1 MESRKDV
8 KILIMG
14 GTKDG
19 IEISKRLKK
28 MGFFTITTTKTDY
41 GSKLVEKYSDVV
53 ISREST
59 DKTLKDIIKEYNI
72 SVLIDATHPFAVNAS
87 KRAIDVSKEC
97 NIPYIRYERPHRRY
111 NDAIYTKDF
120 EEASKVALNIS
131 KKNILYVGGIKNL
144 ETVVKVIGK
153 ERLITRVL
161 PTSVPIALKL
171 LPSKNVIGMEG
182 VFSKELNKYI
192 LLDYNCDVLITKDS
206 GDSGGLNEKVLGA
219 KEANAKV
226 IIVERPKL
234 DYPLFFY
241 SIEDLLGYVETLFSE
256 AKQKPIVE

>member
-1 MESRKDV
+1 MKSQKDV

-19 IEISKRLKK
+19 IEISKRLKE
-28 MGFFTITTTKTDY
+28 MGFYTITTTKTDY
-41 GSKLVEKYSDVV
+41 GSKLAEKYSDTV

-59 DKTLKDIIKEYNI
+59 DKTLKDIVKEYNVSI
-72 SVLIDATHPFAVNAS
+72 LIDATHPFAVNAS
-87 KRAIDVSKEC
+87 KRAIDVSREC
-97 NIPYIRYERPHRRY
+97 NIPYIRYERPQRRY
-111 NDAIYTKDF
+111 KDAIYVRDF
-120 EEASKVALNIS
+120 EEASKMAVKLS
-131 KKNILYVGGIKNL
+131 SKNILYLGGIKNL
-144 ETVVKVIGK
+144 KTVVKVIGK
-153 ERLITRVL
+153 ERLIARVL
-161 PTSVPIALKL
+161 PISVPEALKL

-219 KEANAKV
+219 KEAGAKV

-234 DYPLFFY
+234 DYPLLFH
-241 SIEDLLGYVETLFSE
+241 SIEDLLDYVKNLISS
-256 AKQKPIVE
+256 

>member
-1 MESRKDV
+1 M

-19 IEISKRLKK
+19 IEISKRLRK
-28 MGFFTITTTKTDY
+28 MGFYTIITTKTDY
-41 GSKLVEKYSDVV
+41 GSKLAEKYSDIV

-59 DKTLKDIIKEYNI
+59 DKTLKDIVKEYNI
-72 SVLIDATHPFAVNAS
+72 SILIDATHPFAVNAS
-87 KRAIDVSKEC
+87 KRAIDVSREC
-97 NIPYIRYERPHRRY
+97 KIPYIRYERPHRRY
-111 NDAIYTKDF
+111 KDAIYVRDF
-120 EEASKVALNIS
+120 EEASKVALNMS
-131 KKNILYVGGIKNL
+131 KKNILYLGGIKNL
-144 ETVVKVIGK
+144 KTVVKVIGK
-153 ERLITRVL
+153 ERLIARVL
-161 PTSVPIALKL
+161 PTSVPEALKL

-182 VFSKELNKYI
+182 VFSKGLNKYI

-234 DYPLFFY
+234 DYPLLFY
-241 SIEDLLGYVETLFSE
+241 SIEDLLECVENLIS
-256 AKQKPIVE
+256 

>member
-1 MESRKDV
+1 MKSQKDV

-19 IEISKRLKK
+19 IEISRRLRE
-28 MGFFTITTTKTDY
+28 MGFYTITTTKTDY
-41 GSKLVEKYSDVV
+41 GSKLAEKYSDTV

-59 DKTLKDIIKEYNI
+59 DKTLKDIVKEYNVSI
-72 SVLIDATHPFAVNAS
+72 LIDATHPFAVNAS
-87 KRAIDVSKEC
+87 KRAIDVSREC
-97 NIPYIRYERPHRRY
+97 NIPYIRYERPQKRY
-111 NDAIYTKDF
+111 KDAIYVRDF
-120 EEASKVALNIS
+120 EEASKMAVKLS
-131 KKNILYVGGIKNL
+131 SKNILYLGGIKNL
-144 ETVVKVIGK
+144 KTVVRIIGK
-153 ERLITRVL
+153 ERLIARVL
-161 PTSVPIALKL
+161 PISVPEALKL

-219 KEANAKV
+219 REAGAKV

-234 DYPLFFY
+234 DYPLLFH
-241 SIEDLLGYVETLFSE
+241 SIEDLLDYVKNLISS
-256 AKQKPIVE
+256 